1 MSEIHLK
8 KHQIDQKSSFRKWV
22 GFPAR
27 SPVPARGARG
37 TIVSATGS
45 GKTIMAAASALE
57 CFPHG
62 RILVTVPT
70 LDLLVQTAQAWRTV
84 GHRSPMAAV
93 CSLEN
98 DPVLNEL
105 GVRTTTNPIQLALW
119 AGRGPVIVFATYASL
134 VDREDYA
141 ALQDQ
146 ERPYGPWQNSG
157 NGKTRKKT
165 RGPLE
170 AALTGGERLYGQQ
183 MAPFDLAI
191 VDEAHGTAG
200 DLGRP
205 WAAIHDNTRIPAD
218 FRLYLTATP
227 RILAAA
233 RPQKGADGQEL
244 EIASMADDPDGT
256 YGAWLAE
263 LGLSEAIEREILAG
277 FEIDVLE
284 IRDPSPVL
292 GESEEARRGR
302 RLALLQTALLEHA
315 AAYNLRTVM
324 TFHQKVEEAAAF
336 ADKLPETAAA
346 LYVNDASD
354 DDLAAAD
361 KLPKSSVNARFYEL
375 EAGRHV
381 PPDRVWSAWLCGDH
395 LVTERREV
403 LRQFAGG
410 IDAADRRVHRAFLA
424 SVRVLGEGVDI
435 TGDRGVEAIC
445 FADTRG
451 SQVEIVQN
459 IGRALRLNKDGST
472 KIARIIVP
480 VFLEPGEDPT
490 DMVASASFRPLVAV
504 LQGLRSHDERLVEQL
519 ASRALTSGQRKVHV
533 RRDANGQIIGAGGEG
548 DGEDQEQDDTDAAAE
563 SALLHFSSP
572 RDTATIAAFLRTR
585 VYRPES
591 LVWLEGYQALIRWR
605 KENEITGLYAVPYDV
620 EAEVGVTKDFP
631 LGRWVHQQ
639 RKALRAGELEERR
652 KTLLDAPEAG
662 MVWEPGE
669 EAWETKL
676 AALRS
681 YRRAM
686 GHLAPR
692 QDAVWG
698 EGDAMVPVG
707 QHAANLRRKGGL
719 GKDAERA
726 AERAQQLA
734 AIDEDWNCPWPLDW
748 QRHYRVLADLVDADG
763 VLPAIQPGVL
773 FEGDDLGKWLARQ
786 REASTWAQ
794 LSAEQQERLSQ
805 LGVKPLEAP
814 SPAPSAKRAANGQSK
829 AEQAFH
835 RGLAALT
842 QWVEREGAH
851 RPAPRG
857 HSEQIA
863 VDGEAEPVTVKLG
876 VWVSNTKSR
885 WDKLTPE
892 QQAAL
897 AALGVPWAKAAVPA
911 PSGGP
916 APVRDAPVQPAPSG
930 EQAQEYPDQGD
941 PVTAE
946 ERETSRG
953 TARARRMNE
962 LMRKHTKAELLRMAY
977 AGGLVNHNSPEKWR
991 KDEIASTVVD
1001 TEFRT
1006 ADRAAPARPASA
1018 TARPVPA
1025 QPLPL
1030 PQQDHHDECDKSVYE
1045 GGTCTCDLIEQ
1056 YGPPSERDDY

>member
-1 MSEIHLK
+1 MPP
-8 KHQIDQKSSFRKWV
+8 Q
-22 GFPAR
+22 
-27 SPVPARGARG
+27 GARG

-45 GKTIMAAASALE
+45 GKTIMAAACALE
-57 CFPHG
+57 SFADG

-70 LDLLVQTAQAWRTV
+70 LDLLAQTAQAWRAV
-84 GHRSPMAAV
+84 GHRAPMVAV

-98 DPVLNEL
+98 DPVLKEL

-119 AGRGPVIVFATYASL
+119 AGSGPVVVFATYASL
-134 VDREDYA
+134 VDREDIDA
-141 ALQDQ
+141 PDQ
-146 ERPYGPWQNSG
+146 
-157 NGKTRKKT
+157 RKV

-170 AALTGGERLYGQQ
+170 AALAGRERLYGQR
-183 MAPFDLAI
+183 MDGFHLAI

-205 WAAIHDNTRIPAD
+205 WAAIHDNARIPAD

-227 RILAAA
+227 RILTAA
-233 RPQKGADGQEL
+233 RPQKDADGQES
-244 EIASMADDPDGT
+244 EIATMADDPEGT

-315 AAYNLRTVM
+315 AAHNLRTVM
-324 TFHQKVEEAAAF
+324 TYHQKVEEAAAF
-336 ADKLPETAAA
+336 AEKLPQTAAE

-361 KLPKSSVNARFYEL
+361 KLPKSSIDAEFYEL

-395 LVTERREV
+395 TVAERREKI
-403 LRQFAGG
+403 RQFANG
-410 IDAADRRVHRAFLA
+410 IDAAGRRVHRAFLA

-435 TGDRGVEAIC
+435 TGERGVDSIC

-472 KIARIIVP
+472 KVARIIVP

-519 ASRALTSGQRKVHV
+519 ASRALTSGKRKVHLQ
-533 RRDANGQIIGAGGEG
+533 RDEDGRIVGAGGEG
-548 DGEDQEQDDTDAAAE
+548 DGEDREQDDTDAAAE

-572 RDTATIAAFLRTR
+572 RDAATIAAFLRTR

-591 LVWLEGYQALIRWR
+591 LVWLEGYQALLRWR
-605 KENEITGLYAVPYDV
+605 KQNEITGVYAVPYDV
-620 EAEVGVTKDFP
+620 EVEVGATKAFP

-652 KTLLDAPEAG
+652 KVLLDAPEAG

-669 EAWETKL
+669 EAWESKL

-681 YRRAM
+681 YRRAT

-698 EGDAMVPVG
+698 EGEAMVPIG
-707 QHAANLRRKGGL
+707 QHMANLRRKGAKNGL
-719 GKDAERA
+719 GKDPERA
-726 AERAQQLA
+726 AERAAQLTE
-734 AIDEDWNCPWPLDW
+734 IDPDWDCPWPLDW

-763 VLPAIQPGVL
+763 QLPDIAPGVL
-773 FEGDDLGKWLARQ
+773 MDGDDIGRWLQQQKQPGIWAR
-786 REASTWAQ
+786 
-794 LSAEQQERLSQ
+794 LLPEQQERLSQ
-805 LGVKPLEAP
+805 LGVTPVEAP
-814 SPAPSAKRAANGQSK
+814 SPAPAAKGATKGQSK
-829 AEQAFH
+829 AQQAFQ
-835 RGLAALT
+835 RGLAALA
-842 QWVEREGAH
+842 QWIEREGAD
-851 RPAPRG
+851 RPVPRKTV
-857 HSEQIA
+857 ETLP
-863 VDGEAEPVTVKLG
+863 DETEVKLG
-876 VWVSNTKSR
+876 VWLSNAKSR
-885 WDKLTPE
+885 RDRLDAD
-892 QQAAL
+892 QLAAL
-897 AALGVPWAKAAVPA
+897 AELGMDW
-911 PSGGP
+911 
-916 APVRDAPVQPAPSG
+916 
-930 EQAQEYPDQGD
+930 
-941 PVTAE
+941 
-946 ERETSRG
+946 
-953 TARARRMNE
+953 
-962 LMRKHTKAELLRMAY
+962 
-977 AGGLVNHNSPEKWR
+977 
-991 KDEIASTVVD
+991 
-1001 TEFRT
+1001 
-1006 ADRAAPARPASA
+1006 
-1018 TARPVPA
+1018 ARPVTV
-1025 QPLPL
+1025 
-1030 PQQDHHDECDKSVYE
+1030 PQAIPD
-1045 GGTCTCDLIEQ
+1045 GL
-1056 YGPPSERDDY
+1056 

>member
-1 MSEIHLK
+1 MSAIQLK
-8 KHQIDQKSSFRKWV
+8 EHQVDQRSAFRRWV

-27 SPVPARGARG
+27 SPVPPQGARG

-45 GKTIMAAASALE
+45 GKTITAAACALE
-57 CFPHG
+57 SFADG
-62 RILVTVPT
+62 RTLVTVPT
-70 LDLLVQTAQAWRTV
+70 LDLLAQTAQAWRLV
-84 GHRSPMAAV
+84 GHRAPMVAV

-98 DPVLNEL
+98 DAVLGSL

-119 AGRGPVIVFATYASL
+119 AGSGPVVVFATYASL
-134 VDREDYA
+134 VDREDIDA
-141 ALQDQ
+141 PEGQ
-146 ERPYGPWQNSG
+146 
-157 NGKTRKKT
+157 RKV

-170 AALTGGERLYGQQ
+170 AALAGGDRLYGQQ
-183 MAPFDLAI
+183 MAAFDLAI

-205 WAAIHDNTRIPAD
+205 WAAIHDNARIPAD

-227 RILAAA
+227 RILGAAQ
-233 RPQKGADGQEL
+233 PQKGGGQEV

-256 YGAWLAE
+256 FGPWLPGAE
-263 LGLSEAIEREILAG
+263 LGLSEAIERGILAG

-292 GESEEARRGR
+292 GLSEEALRGR

-336 ADKLPETAAA
+336 ADRLSKTAAE

-361 KLPKSSVNARFYEL
+361 KLPKSSIDAGFYEL

-395 LVTERREV
+395 TVAERREKI
-403 LRQFAGG
+403 RQFADG
-410 IDAADRRVHRAFLA
+410 IDAAGCRVHRAFLA

-435 TGDRGVEAIC
+435 TGERGVEAVC

-480 VFLEPGEDPT
+480 VFLEPGEDPNA
-490 DMVASASFRPLVAV
+490 MVASASFKPLAAV

-519 ASRALTSGQRKVHV
+519 ASRALTSGKRKVHV
-533 RRDANGQIIGAGGEG
+533 QRDEDGRIVGAGGEG
-548 DGEDQEQDDTDAAAE
+548 DGEELEDTDAAAE

-572 RDTATIAAFLRTR
+572 RDVATIAAFLRTR

-591 LVWLEGYQALIRWR
+591 LVWLEGYQALLRWR
-605 KENEITGLYAVPYDV
+605 TENQITGVYAVPYD
-620 EAEVGVTKDFP
+620 AEVKVGVTKDFP

-669 EAWETKL
+669 EAWEAKL

-681 YRRAM
+681 YRRAT

-698 EGDAMVPVG
+698 EGEAMVPIG
-707 QHAANLRRKGGL
+707 QHMANLRRKGGL
-719 GKDAERA
+719 GKNTERA
-726 AERAQQLA
+726 AERAQQLT
-734 AIDEDWNCPWPLDW
+734 AIDPDWNCPWPLNW

-763 VLPAIQPGVL
+763 VLPYIAPGVT
-773 FEGDDLGKWLARQ
+773 FDGDDIGTWRWRQ
-786 REASTWAQ
+786 QEPGTWAQ
-794 LSAEQQERLSQ
+794 LSTEQQERLSA
-805 LGVKPLEAP
+805 LGVRGTSRAA
-814 SPAPSAKRAANGQSK
+814 SPAPAEVAPAAGGAATGMSK
-829 AEQAFH
+829 AQAAFQ
-835 RGLAALT
+835 RGIAALA
-842 QWVEREGAH
+842 QYEAREGHVKVPRAH
-851 RPAPRG
+851 T
-857 HSEQIA
+857 ETVV
-863 VDGEAEPVTVKLG
+863 VDDQEHAVKLG
-876 VWVSNTKSR
+876 VFLSNAKSR
-885 WDKLTPE
+885 RGKLTTD
-892 QQAAL
+892 AL
-897 AALGVPWAKAAVPA
+897 RQLADLGLEWA
-911 PSGGP
+911 
-916 APVRDAPVQPAPSG
+916 
-930 EQAQEYPDQGD
+930 
-941 PVTAE
+941 
-946 ERETSRG
+946 
-953 TARARRMNE
+953 
-962 LMRKHTKAELLRMAY
+962 
-977 AGGLVNHNSPEKWR
+977 
-991 KDEIASTVVD
+991 
-1001 TEFRT
+1001 
-1006 ADRAAPARPASA
+1006 
-1018 TARPVPA
+1018 
-1025 QPLPL
+1025 
-1030 PQQDHHDECDKSVYE
+1030 
-1045 GGTCTCDLIEQ
+1045 
-1056 YGPPSERDDY
+1056 